1 MSSETAPKTP
11 SKLTREDLYRQV
23 WETPLQHLAAQYGI
37 TGNGLAKICDR
48 LNVPYPYRGYWAKKA
63 ANKPV
68 KRLSLPALKNSTP
81 AEVTIAPSSPRRLLP
96 TQSLPQMLQVKYDE
110 AKSKAAKARV
120 PANLRKPH
128 AVIANWIADHAKR
141 VADARRFGMSFSPPR
156 LTELDR
162 RRHLILDTLFKELEV
177 RGYKIKAEQYRDA
190 WLEIGKQRVEFKLTE
205 RVRQIRRRLTDQE
218 KRESGYQNQEWRQER
233 VSTGLLTFKITTPLT
248 AGVPVQWIDDPH
260 AQLEEKIDEIIA
272 VFDLA
277 VPILKEKR
285 RIAEEAERK
294 RHEEERLR
302 YEKQEKQK
310 QDRNRWRRFM
320 ELAKQWQS
328 ASVARAFLA
337 LLEELPATTGE
348 FGGRTHAEW
357 LQWVREELDVFDPSK
372 YESGDI
378 WESLASVNSW
388 TYRD

>member
-1 MSSETAPKTP
+1 MASENAPKTP
-11 SKLTREDLYRQV
+11 SKLTREELYRQV
-23 WETPLQHLAAQYGI
+23 WETPMQHLAAQYGI
-37 TGNGLAKICDR
+37 TGNGLAKICGR

-63 ANKPV
+63 AGKPV
-68 KRLSLPALKNSTP
+68 KQLALPAQKDGTP
-81 AEVTIAPSSPRRLLP
+81 AEVTIAPSTPKQAHSPP
-96 TQSLPQMLQVKYDE
+96 GMPPQLQEMYDE
-110 AKSKAAKARV
+110 ASRNAASVQVSAS
-120 PANLRKPH
+120 LRKPH
-128 AVIANWIADHAKR
+128 PIIAHWLADHAKD
-141 VADARRFGMSFSPPR
+141 VADAKRFGRGYSPPR
-156 LTELDR
+156 LTELDH
-162 RRHLILDTLFKELEV
+162 RRHLILDTLFKELEE
-177 RGYKIKAEQYRDA
+177 RGYKIKADQYRDA
-190 WLEIGKQRVEFKLTE
+190 WLEIGKERVEFTLKE

-218 KRESGYQNQEWRQER
+218 KRESGYQNREWRQER
-233 VSTGLLTFKITTPLT
+233 VSTSLLTFKITTPLT
-248 AGVPVQWIDDPH
+248 AGVPVQWIDDTD
-260 AQLEEKIDEIIA
+260 AQLEEKIGEIIA

-277 VPILKEKR
+277 APILKEKR

-310 QDRNRWRRFM
+310 QERNRWRRFM

-337 LLEELPATTGE
+337 VLEELPATTGE
-348 FGGRTHAEW
+348 FGGRTHTEW
-357 LQWVREELDVFDPSK
+357 LQWVRNELDVFDPSK